1 MYNPESLRNVVSQVR
16 YFRESNMSYS
26 SSISPQSSPPYLNW
40 LRTDLEML
48 LQKVVASYTCIFL
61 ARFTQ
66 HVTLHLVSAHGCRCP
81 GFWASCAGGR

>member
-48 LQKVVASYTCIFL
+48 LQKVVASYTSLYLFL
-61 ARFTQ
+61 I
-66 HVTLHLVSAHGCRCP
+66 
-81 GFWASCAGGR
+81 SCHSSH